1 MKRILIGMLTMVMA
15 LAMLAGCGGGSDT
28 ASDPDENSKLAEEK
42 FPEFEGTDLDGNAV
56 DSSIFKGNRVTVV
69 NFWFNTCPP
78 CIEELDDLSEL
89 NEELKAEGGAVI
101 GMNVDTFD
109 GDKEQIAE
117 AKKILKSRG
126 AEHLNIWLS
135 WDSEAGEFASGIF
148 AFPTTYVVDSEGN
161 IVGEPLMGGIE
172 DPQILEQLRSQI
184 EQATAAE

>member
-1 MKRILIGMLTMVMA
+1 MHLYPW
-15 LAMLAGCGGGSDT
+15 T
-28 ASDPDENSKLAEEK
+28 AHEDVVLHAIRGRDGRQEE
-42 FPEFEGTDLDGNAV
+42 V
-56 DSSIFKGNRVTVV
+56 RVLLKSVELVV
-69 NFWFNTCPP
+69 
-78 CIEELDDLSEL
+78 
-89 NEELKAEGGAVI
+89 V
-101 GMNVDTFD
+101 
-109 GDKEQIAE
+109 
-117 AKKILKSRG
+117 LKSRG